1 MSAGV
6 GPSPDRDRALRHTLA
21 VSTRRL
27 VLALGF
33 TAVSSLVGACS
44 YGDMVVHPKNGKLY
58 IQRNDLFLIGGL
70 RRMYECT
77 PDGKGKVACVR
88 LDGRP

>member
-1 MSAGV
+1 VSAVAPAV
-6 GPSPDRDRALRHTLA
+6 GRHRALRRTLA
-21 VSTRRL
+21 VSTRK
-27 VLALGF
+27 LAFTLGF
-33 TAVSSLVGACS
+33 TAVSSLVGGCS

-58 IQRNDLFLIGGL
+58 IQRNDLFLFGGL
-70 RRMYECT
+70 RRLYECT